1 MTGGLGPCDSRE
13 CTNAKTDVNTAYCS
27 SEILDTKDVLH
38 VVHGKLD
45 LCFPKA
51 IAAYKTSHHRQN
63 QLFLAQET
71 PAKNSCLVSE
81 EWERCSLPHVW

>member
-1 MTGGLGPCDSRE
+1 MYKI
-13 CTNAKTDVNTAYCS
+13 AKTDVNTAYCS

-45 LCFPKA
+45 LCFPEA
-51 IAAYKTSHHRQN
+51 IAAYETSHHRQN

-71 PAKNSCLVSE
+71 PAKNQLSGVRGKGALLSASCLVVG
-81 EWERCSLPHVW
+81 L

>member
-1 MTGGLGPCDSRE
+1 MYKI
-13 CTNAKTDVNTAYCS
+13 AKTDVNAAYCS

-45 LCFPKA
+45 LCFPEA
-51 IAAYKTSHHRQN
+51 IAAYETSHHRQN

-71 PAKNSCLVSE
+71 PAKNQLSGVRGTGALLSASCLVVG
-81 EWERCSLPHVW
+81 L